1 MNSTELR
8 AKAQRIAHEARAKLT
23 EAETDG
29 ANVAEIEATFDRM
42 MADADALEARA
53 AKLDKVDAFTSAYEA
68 ADERRER
75 TERKIETGEKLT
87 AEERQTAAVLNY
99 LRTGDRTECR
109 AQSVG
114 TASEG
119 GYLVPTT
126 LANQLIVSM
135 KAFGPM
141 NDDSVV
147 TYLRTAKGERIN
159 HPTMNDTANEGAWID
174 ENTQVSTDSVATGTK
189 PLEAY
194 KLTSNAFLVSS
205 ELLTDAA
212 FDVNAIINGAI
223 AERMARALNK
233 RATTGTGSDQINGLA
248 TAAANGKTAALANA
262 VTSDEVLD
270 LIHSVDPAYRLNA
283 ALMFND
289 STLLAVRKLKDG
301 EGRYIWQPSVVAGQ
315 APTLHGHRY
324 FINPDMASIGA
335 GNKAILFGD
344 FKRYTVRQAGGF
356 EIKRLVE
363 RYADYDQVGFI
374 GFARFD
380 GELLDSAAVKA
391 LTLAA
396 S

>member
-53 AKLDKVDAFTSAYEA
+53 ARLDKADAFTASYEA

-87 AEERQTAAVLNY
+87 LEERQTAAVLNY

-147 TYLRTAKGERIN
+147 TYLRTAGGNQIN
-159 HPTMNDTANEGAWID
+159 VPTLNDTSNKGSKVA
-174 ENTQVSTDSVATGTK
+174 ENTQVGSASVAFGSK
-189 PLEAY
+189 ALNAY
-194 KLTSNAFLVSS
+194 KYTSGAVLVSS

-212 FDVNAIINGAI
+212 FDVNGIVNGAI
-223 AERMARALNK
+223 AERMGRIINEVM
-233 RATTGTGSDQINGLA
+233 TTGDGSDDPNGIV
-248 TAAANGKTAALANA
+248 TAAANGKTAALTNA
-262 VTSDEVLD
+262 VTADEILD
-270 LIHSVDPAYRLNA
+270 LIHSVDPAYRGNA
-283 ALMFND
+283 GLMFND
-289 STLLAVRKLKDG
+289 ATLLAVRKLKDS
-301 EGRYIWQPSVVAGQ
+301 EGRYIWQPNVVAGA
-315 APTLHGHRY
+315 APTLHGYRY
-324 FINPDMASIGA
+324 FINSDMASIGA
-335 GNKAILFGD
+335 GAKAILFGD

-356 EIKRLVE
+356 EVKRLVE

-374 GFARFD
+374 AFARYD
-380 GELLDSAAVKA
+380 GELLDASAVKA